1 MSYIKQKDET
11 GSGTIGGTI
20 ANQQIAYGSATD
32 TIAGSNNLT
41 WDGEKVT
48 IKNSDGQD
56 ALRIES
62 DESSGNPAPDF
73 RLIRT
78 ITGVA
83 NNDLGHIFFSGQDSG
98 GSSHDYVDIYT
109 EIDTPTAGDEAGRFY
124 LRVSDKGSLKEII
137 RVRGEDSAGQARVDF
152 NRNTEDIDFIV
163 NGQSAYLIWADANKN
178 QVGIG
183 TSAPNQKLT
192 VQGSISLDEQSSAGT
207 STAGY
212 GQIWVKDTAPNQLY
226 FTDDAGT
233 DHQLGAG
240 GGGGGMLPRGQFYK
254 SANAWEEILGCTN
267 GINFEGSSVFSTAN
281 WDNSTA
287 RWRPHCFHADGAL
300 GVVNIGLQ
308 TNSITSGTRTFNVGI
323 WNMDADGRIGTKKA
337 TTSIAVT
344 SSTSTGNVTS
354 SAWSAEAGQD
364 TNVVGGT
371 WYWIAFDA
379 TGGSGS
385 VAFTF
390 WQSLRLP
397 SAGISVVAAAYTV
410 YQTLYNL
417 GDDIASTGDSPS
429 ILAGDSSGIT
439 WPVMGMMLT

>member
-1 MSYIKQKDET
+1 MSYIKQKDENS
-11 GSGTIGGTI
+11 GGTIGGTI
-20 ANQQIAYGSATD
+20 ANEQIAYGSATD

-48 IKNSDGQD
+48 IKNSNGQD
-56 ALRIES
+56 ALRLES
-62 DESSGNPAPDF
+62 TSAGTNPCPDLRF
-73 RLIRT
+73 FTNRA
-78 ITGVA
+78 GVA
-83 NNDLGHIFFSGQDSG
+83 NADLGHIFFSGQDSG
-98 GSSHDYVDIYT
+98 GATQDYVDIYT

-124 LRVSDKGSLKEII
+124 LRVSDKGTLKEIV

-152 NRNTEDIDFIV
+152 NRNTDDIDFIV

-183 TSAPNQKLT
+183 TNSPNQKLT

-212 GQIWVKDTAPNQLY
+212 GQIWVKDTAPNTLY
-226 FTDDAGT
+226 FTDDSGT

-254 SANAWEEILGCTN
+254 GANAWEEILGCTG
-267 GINFEGSSVFSTAN
+267 GINIEQASVFSTAN
-281 WDNSTA
+281 WNNTTA

-308 TNSITSGTRTFNVGI
+308 TNSITSGTRTMNVGI

-337 TTSIAVT
+337 TTSITMT
-344 SSTSTGNVTS
+344 SATSTGNVTS
-354 SAWSAEAGQD
+354 AAWSAEAGQD
-364 TNVVGGT
+364 TNVEAGK

-379 TGGSGS
+379 SGGGGS
-385 VAFTF
+385 VTITF
-390 WQSLRLP
+390 WQSVRLP
-397 SAGISVVAAAYTV
+397 SAGISVVAAAYTA

-417 GDDIASTGDSPS
+417 GDDVVGTGDSPS
-429 ILAGDSSGIT
+429 ILAGDASGIT